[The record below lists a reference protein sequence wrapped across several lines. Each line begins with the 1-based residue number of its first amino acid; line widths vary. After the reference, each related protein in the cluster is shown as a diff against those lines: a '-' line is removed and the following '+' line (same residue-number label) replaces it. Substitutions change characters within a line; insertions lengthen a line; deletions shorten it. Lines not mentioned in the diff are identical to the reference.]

1 MNHQFLKLLKSFILF
16 FLFTFLL
23 QSCSPIVDYL
33 GKSYAPT
40 NNVDMAFNRN
50 DVKYPFEEMGMMQGK
65 GGKYSDIQNK
75 MLEEARKRGA
85 DAIVFENHQ
94 EVVTGSNTNTNANW
108 NSQTNSAATNTN
120 KPVTTQKTNTYGSGY
135 ANTTSTN
142 TSVKVVQAVLL
153 KYKRN

>member
-1 MNHQFLKLLKSFILF
+1 METKKIQSIAKFATAILLF
-16 FLFTFLL
+16 FFF

-40 NNVDMAFNRN
+40 VNVDMAFSRN
-50 DVKYPFEEMGMMQGK
+50 DIKYPYEEMGMMQGK
-65 GGKYSDIQNK
+65 GGKFSDIQNK
-75 MLEEARKRGA
+75 MMLEAQKRGA
-85 DAIVFENHQ
+85 DAIVFEGHQ

-108 NSQTNSAATNTN
+108 NSQTNSAASNTN
-120 KPVTTQKTNTYGSGY
+120 KPVSTQKTNTYGSGY

-153 KYKRN
+153 KYKHN

>member
-1 MNHQFLKLLKSFILF
+1 M
-16 FLFTFLL
+16 

-33 GKSYAPT
+33 GKSYEPT
-40 NNVDMAFNRN
+40 INVDMAFNKN
-50 DVKYPFEEMGMMQGK
+50 DIKYPYEEMGMMQGK

-94 EVVTGSNTNTNANW
+94 EVITGSNTNTNAYM
-108 NSQTNSAATNTN
+108 NSQTNSAATNSN
-120 KPVTTQKTNTYGSGY
+120 KPVNTQKSNTYASGY

-153 KYKRN
+153 KYKHN

>member
-1 MNHQFLKLLKSFILF
+1 MNNQSAKSQKQFLLF
-16 FLFTFLL
+16 FLFAFLI

-40 NNVDMAFNRN
+40 LNVDLAFNRN
-50 DVKYPFEEMGMMQGK
+50 DIKFPYEEMGMMQGK

-94 EVVTGSNTNTNANW
+94 ELVTGSNTNTNANW
-108 NSQTNSAATNTN
+108 NSQTNTAATNNN

-153 KYKRN
+153 KYKHN